1 MQNQYMK
8 EIINKTFKRK
18 QTTQNY
24 SKLTF
29 KKIIKCKKKKK
40 KLTKTKSIGSIPT
53 KTSRFSKSRRN
64 TTEPNGKLL

>member
-1 MQNQYMK
+1 MK

-18 QTTQNY
+18 QTSQNY

-29 KKIIKCKKKKK
+29 KKIIKCKKKK
-40 KLTKTKSIGSIPT
+40 LTKTKSIGSIPT
-53 KTSRFSKSRRN
+53 KSRRD